1 MQNVQCMMHD
11 IIVFINTPVFVRPH
25 ENDLRFWFVAR
36 KRRLRVD
43 GMLKR
48 RKEISVQN
56 YPDTY
61 ERGLNVASA
70 NIQGKMQKFKGGKSW
85 KFCVFLH
92 NSTRAV
98 TNLVPRDFSF
108 CRHIGNKW

>member
-1 MQNVQCMMHD
+1 MQNVHCMMHD

-70 NIQGKMQKFKGGKSW
+70 NIQGKMQKCKGGKS
-85 KFCVFLH
+85 
-92 NSTRAV
+92 
-98 TNLVPRDFSF
+98 
-108 CRHIGNKW
+108 